1 MARQDL
7 ADLGIGAD
15 GDVSVAAAAAPPAP
29 AEPSPNAAKRAT
41 GFVAGVR
48 RKP

>member
-15 GDVSVAAAAAPPAP
+15 GDVSGAAATPAP
-29 AEPSPNAAKRAT
+29 AEPSPNAAKRAS

-48 RKP
+48 RG

>member
-15 GDVSVAAAAAPPAP
+15 GEVDAGKGKGVPPPA
-29 AEPSPNAAKRAT
+29 PSPNAAKRT
-41 GFVAGVR
+41 EGFVAGVR
-48 RKP
+48 RG

>member
-15 GDVSVAAAAAPPAP
+15 GDVDGGGGPTTP
-29 AEPSPNAAKRAT
+29 AEPSANAAKRAT

-48 RKP
+48 RG